1 VLTET
6 VIWPIVYPDTFT
18 RLGVTSTRGLL
29 LYGPP
34 GCGKTYLVEA
44 LAHDGRANILSV
56 KGAELMSKWVGE
68 SEAGVRQLFAR
79 AKGAAPSLIFIDEL
93 DALAPVRGQSNG
105 DNAVADRVVA
115 ALLAELDGIDVL
127 KGVVVIGATNRPDM
141 IDPALMR
148 PGRLERLLFVPPPD
162 ETARNEIFRSVT
174 KNTPL
179 ERSSNRRSTSRR
191 SSDCA
196 AMRRSARRPCSGRQ
210 QVAAVGIMVDL

>member
-127 KGVVVIGATNRPDM
+127 KGVVVTGATNRPDM
-141 IDPALMR
+141 IDPALLR

-162 ETARNEIFRSVT
+162 E
-174 KNTPL
+174 
-179 ERSSNRRSTSRR
+179 RRATR
-191 SSDCA
+191 SSDRS
-196 AMRRSARRPCSGRQ
+196 RRTPRWSRAS
-210 QVAAVGIMVDL
+210 I